1 MRLYPSLLCQGSLD
15 GWAQALPHHPDQAD
29 VRRLRERLR
38 GDRPSRPRS
47 PTPPA
52 SGCWGKSP
60 LLQQFPGQALT
71 NILTEASP
79 RGRLG
84 PAQPRQGPSS
94 SSGLSSSVPP
104 AITPHT
110 PHQRCKVLPAKRD
123 PERVSVPA
131 RPLPSTSSQSPPRRA
146 SAEPSSI
153 QPRSPY
159 GWGAGKGAP
168 GTRRPPHQHA
178 WTSLGLPGEPWV
190 PTSQP
195 HTGLCPPLLPC
206 QRKPRSGRRGVP
218 ACFLLCHLE
227 ELCLTADR
235 LAWLEDP
242 SGIREQ

>member
-1 MRLYPSLLCQGSLD
+1 MTRRPGAQERWRAPPCPPALATTTFSSEKPPLPPTPAMRLYPPLLCQGSPD

-84 PAQPRQGPSS
+84 LAQPCQGPSS

-110 PHQRCKVLPAKRD
+110 PHPRGARSSLQRGIL
-123 PERVSVPA
+123 
-131 RPLPSTSSQSPPRRA
+131 
-146 SAEPSSI
+146 
-153 QPRSPY
+153 
-159 GWGAGKGAP
+159 
-168 GTRRPPHQHA
+168 
-178 WTSLGLPGEPWV
+178 
-190 PTSQP
+190 
-195 HTGLCPPLLPC
+195 
-206 QRKPRSGRRGVP
+206 RG
-218 ACFLLCHLE
+218 
-227 ELCLTADR
+227 
-235 LAWLEDP
+235 
-242 SGIREQ
+242 